1 METIL
6 TKTIIVS
13 ILTLIAIVS
22 GVLLRKKGKPYKAGI
37 FTAHKLAI
45 AAVVVLVVLIYIQHL
60 KILTFE
66 GLGFALFILSSHILL
81 ISFITG
87 AVLSS
92 EKFSTFK
99 MQITHRILSWLTILF
114 IPIIWLVCH

>member
-1 METIL
+1 MESVL
-6 TKTIIVS
+6 TKSIIVLLL
-13 ILTLIAIVS
+13 ILITISS
-22 GVLLRKKGKPYKAGI
+22 GILLRKKGKPYKAGI

-60 KILTFE
+60 QLFSFQGI
-66 GLGFALFILSSHILL
+66 GLALFILSSLILL
-81 ISFITG
+81 ISFVTG
-87 AVLSS
+87 AVLSF

-99 MQITHRILSWLTILF
+99 MQITHRIMSWLTILF